1 MTTKRLAVLLALL
14 LGGMSTVFLLPKH
27 LLSQPVGIE
36 LQLPESI
43 GEWWGQKLA
52 VSQLEIDV
60 LGPETEFSRK
70 SYSNGRGDEI
80 QVSIVLGG
88 HDMNTSIHR
97 PERCLPAQ
105 GWTITDKR
113 SRIIAAPGYGSLP
126 ATRLSNFQTSLGANE
141 KPIQHHNL
149 YYYWFVGHTDVT
161 GSHFERTFIDIKDR
175 LFKGY
180 NQRWAY
186 ITVSAVITKDRSR
199 FGRDER
205 ETDALIES
213 FISQLVPKIHKE
225 SVERS

>member
-14 LGGMSTVFLLPKH
+14 LAGLSTVFVLPKQ
-27 LLSQPVGIE
+27 LLFQPVGVE
-36 LQLPESI
+36 LRLPESL
-43 GEWWGQKLA
+43 GEWWGHDLQ
-52 VSQLEIDV
+52 VSQREIDG
-60 LGPETEFSRK
+60 LGSETEFARK
-70 SYSNGRGDEI
+70 AYQNGRGDEI

-105 GWTITDKR
+105 GWTITDKH
-113 SRIIAAPGYGSLP
+113 SRTIAVPGYGSIP
-126 ATRLSNFQTSLGANE
+126 ATRLSNLQTALGADQ
-141 KPIQHHNL
+141 KPVQHRNL
-149 YYYWFVGHTDVT
+149 YYYWFVGHTNVT
-161 GSHFERTFIDIKDR
+161 GSHFERTIIDLKDR

-186 ITVSAVITKDRSR
+186 ITVSAVITKERTK
-199 FGRDER
+199 FGRDEH

-213 FISQLVPKIHKE
+213 FVGQVVPKIHKE